1 MNKYF
6 VSVLVLNFNNGRFL
20 NRSIKSCLNQS
31 YKKIEVLVYD
41 DKSTDESKAILKK
54 YKNKK
59 VRVFY
64 NSSNKTNIAAIDAKN
79 GYYNLIKFS
88 KGKIIFLL
96 DSDDYFQRNKI
107 KEFIKIYKENNQINF
122 IQDLPTIYLK
132 KKKKLRIKIIYLVF
146 GLI

>member
-122 IQDLPTIYLK
+122 IQDLPTIYSK
-132 KKKKLRIKIIYLVF
+132 KKKKN
-146 GLI
+146 

>member
-6 VSVLVLNFNNGRFL
+6 VSVLVLNFNKVIFL

-122 IQDLPTIYLK
+122 IQDLPTIYSK
-132 KKKKLRIKIIYLVF
+132 KKKKN
-146 GLI
+146 

>member
-122 IQDLPTIYLK
+122 IQDLPTIYSK